1 MGWSNTRDQALRGRA
16 RLVIPGGMYG
26 HMSTAL
32 LPPEFPQFFASGQGC
47 RVRDADG
54 NEYVD
59 FLCAY
64 GPNLLGYNEAA
75 VQQAAAR
82 QQALGDVL
90 SGPGE
95 VLVELAE
102 RFVAQVAHAQWALFC
117 KNGTD
122 ATTTA
127 MVLARAHTG
136 RKTVLLAHN
145 AYHGSAPWCVPL
157 ARSSGTLAADR
168 AHVVY
173 FDYNNPDSLQAAL
186 RAHAGDVAAVFATP
200 FRHDAFREQAMPDA
214 AYAQAA
220 RRLCDEHGALLVVD
234 DIRAGFRLARDCSWS
249 LVGVEPD
256 VSCWGKCFANGHPIS
271 AVLGAEKLRAAAQQI
286 FVTGSFWFA
295 AVPMAAAVE
304 TLRQIRDTDYLER
317 IQAAG
322 TQLRQGLDARAAAH
336 GFALRQTGPVQMP
349 QIFFAD
355 DADFRL
361 GYAWVVECLKRG
373 ALFHPWHNMFLSAAH
388 TAQDIAQALDCAER
402 AFAALRQRRAQLQ
415 PPAQIAAVVQMLQKE
430 KEPLKKSLRQAGAAV
445 LRGMQ
450 GAKRSR
456 SGAAASICNA
466 ADHQNPQMPAAQGIF
481 QRFPTQEA
489 EQ

>member
-1 MGWSNTRDQALRGRA
+1 MAWSNARNQALRERA
-16 RLVIPGGMYG
+16 RQVIPGGMYG

-32 LPPEFPQFFASGQGC
+32 LPAEFPQFFQRGQGC
-47 RVRDADG
+47 RVWDVDD

-64 GPNLLGYNEAA
+64 GPNLLGYRHEA
-75 VQQAAAR
+75 VQRAAAQ
-82 QQALGDVL
+82 QQARGDVL

-95 VLVELAE
+95 VLVDLAE
-102 RFVAQVAHAQWALFC
+102 RLVAQVSHAQWAIFC

-157 ARSSGTLAADR
+157 ARSAGTLAQDR
-168 AHVVY
+168 AHVAWY
-173 FDYNNPDSLQAAL
+173 TYNDAHSLHEAL

-200 FRHDAFREQAMPDA
+200 FRHDAFREQSMPDP

-220 RRLCDEHGALLVVD
+220 RQLCDEAGALLVVD

-249 LVGVEPD
+249 LLGVEPD
-256 VSCWGKCFANGHPIS
+256 VSCWGKCLANGYPLS
-271 AVLGAEKLRAAAQQI
+271 AVLGAEKLRGAAQQI

-304 TLRQIRDTDYLER
+304 TLRHVRESDYLER

-322 TQLRQGLDARAAAH
+322 AQLRQGLDARAAAC
-336 GFALRQTGPVQMP
+336 GFALRQSGPVQMP

-355 DADFRL
+355 DPDFRL
-361 GYAWVVECLKRG
+361 GYAWVAECLKHG

-388 TAQDIAQALDCAER
+388 TGDAIVQALQAAER
-402 AFAALRQRRAQLQ
+402 AFETLRRTRDQLR
-415 PPAQIAAVVQMLQKE
+415 PPPQIAAIVDKL
-430 KEPLKKSLRQAGAAV
+430 
-445 LRGMQ
+445 
-450 GAKRSR
+450 
-456 SGAAASICNA
+456 
-466 ADHQNPQMPAAQGIF
+466 
-481 QRFPTQEA
+481 
-489 EQ
+489 